1 MFAIPPSEGLRI
13 PRLEEDAP
21 DSRHATSARPRGHAP
36 EWVSETIGVPFIG
49 RRTRNRSGSA
59 RGLQVGEDSKVFP
72 QVPRDQEV
80 TADPL
85 PPRPPHR
92 LPLRGIPKQ
101 LDRPIGALL
110 YAGDGGAMS
119 AILDL
124 EPDSGDVATDHR
136 DALSQGTAH
145 DEAKTLAERFR
156 DRHVGLPLEDVHLER
171 ADPPKIGEEV
181 DVRIIARMPR
191 RSLEPHPPFRVVPG
205 HRGHHQDL
213 HPRYLLLH
221 QAIRIDDSDR

>member
-92 LPLRGIPKQ
+92 LPLRRIPEPPEP
-101 LDRPIGALL
+101 PIGAPPD
-110 YAGDGGAMS
+110 AGDEVAMS
-119 AILDL
+119 TALDL
-124 EPDSGDVATDHR
+124 QPDSGDVATDHR
-136 DALSQGTAH
+136 DALPQGLAH
-145 DEAKTLAERFR
+145 DEAKPLAERFR
-156 DRHVGLPLEDVHLER
+156 DRHVGLPLGGVHLER
-171 ADPPKIGEEV
+171 ADPPKIVEEV
-181 DVRIIARMPR
+181 SVRCIARMPR
-191 RSLEPHPPFRVVPG
+191 LPPA
-205 HRGHHQDL
+205 
-213 HPRYLLLH
+213 PRP
-221 QAIRIDDSDR
+221 